1 MVHFLWCLRLDLR
14 RVGKP
19 IDVLRGG
26 VGLPAVEDV
35 GALPLVVLV
44 VQALGCRGALAAG
57 MKRGVRWCLGWG
69 LILVFMFGMKLKRSL
84 EDEMQL
90 NILNSPLHCRVI

>member
-44 VQALGCRGALAAG
+44 VQALGRRGALAAG
-57 MKRGVRWCLGWG
+57 IERRSMV
-69 LILVFMFGMKLKRSL
+69 FGMGF
-84 EDEMQL
+84 
-90 NILNSPLHCRVI
+90 NIGIYVRNEIKTFVGG